1 MHFKS
6 QLIVNVLETE
16 GGKRGKVF
24 SGFITN
30 RNKLSVH
37 DKICPLIQCEL
48 AGKNHSVMCWPA
60 LEVAEKWKRK
70 KMTEDHLHSSCSARG
85 HFGRLLLCFLNPN
98 FHLCTYVT
106 LALVEEL
113 LALNTVKTHH

>member
-1 MHFKS
+1 M
-6 QLIVNVLETE
+6 NVLETE
-16 GGKRGKVF
+16 GGEKRGKVF

-70 KMTEDHLHSSCSARG
+70 KMTEDHLHSSCS
-85 HFGRLLLCFLNPN
+85 P
-98 FHLCTYVT
+98 VT
-106 LALVEEL
+106 VEGASVRVFAQHEG
-113 LALNTVKTHH
+113 TSVDCCSVS